1 MRHCAH
7 LAKLTVCALLRYRM
21 KSQPVSPPPGI
32 HQSFGQMAL
41 AADPATEEQM
51 EVADRERKAEA
62 DKLMLEFLQ
71 ARRQERANT

>member
-1 MRHCAH
+1 M
-7 LAKLTVCALLRYRM
+7 
-21 KSQPVSPPPGI
+21 SPPPGI

-41 AADPATEEQM
+41 AADPATKEQM